1 LKQSKIGTKELKQ
14 TTLIDE
20 RIKQLDGVQLEEVLH
35 WVMWERDCFAEQIR
49 EIGGEPFLKWECTDT
64 VHVVRCKDCKYYA
77 IYELKRDGTDDM
89 RHKPSVCIKE
99 KYAVH
104 RKPDWY
110 CADGERKEDE

>member
-1 LKQSKIGTKELKQ
+1 MKQSKIGTKELKQ
-14 TTLIDE
+14 TTLTDE
-20 RIKQLDGVQLEEVLH
+20 KIKQFEEVLRQI
-35 WVMWERDCFAEQIR
+35 MWERDFFEEQIR
-49 EIGGEPFLKWECTDT
+49 EIGGEPFLKWECTDA

-77 IYELKRDGTDDM
+77 IYELKRDGTDDR

-110 CADGERKEDE
+110 CADGERKECE